1 MSILKIEGL
10 TKIFGELRAVD
21 KVSVRFQEGELTSI
35 IGPNGAGKSTFFN
48 LITGR
53 LAPSSGAVYLKEED
67 ITGLPPHKILR
78 RGIGRSFQITNIFPG
93 LSIFE
98 NVRIGILAYNG
109 KSSNLFSQ
117 VRKMNEINDEVL
129 RNLDDLGL
137 RDEKDTIAGALSH
150 GDQKRLEIAL
160 ALTSQPDLLLLDE
173 PTAGMNP
180 EETKIL
186 TNLIKEISDERG
198 ITVIFTEHDMDVVF
212 SISERIIVMQQ
223 GRIIADGKGEEIKGN
238 KHVREAY
245 LGVEE

>member
-1 MSILKIEGL
+1 MSILKTEIL
-10 TKIFGELRAVD
+10 TKAFGELRAVD
-21 KVSVRFQEGELTSI
+21 EVSVGFQEGEITSI
-35 IGPNGAGKSTFFN
+35 IGPNGAGKTTFFN

-53 LAPSSGAVYLKEED
+53 LRPSSGAVYLKEEN

-93 LSIFE
+93 LTTFE

-109 KSSNLFSQ
+109 KGSNLFSQ
-117 VRKMNEINDEVL
+117 VSKMNEMNEEVL
-129 RNLDDLGL
+129 MCLDAVGI

-186 TNLIKEISDERG
+186 TDLIKRISDERG
-198 ITVIFTEHDMDVVF
+198 VTVIFTEHDMAVVF

-223 GRIIADGKGEEIKGN
+223 GCIIADGKGDEIKDN
-238 KHVREAY
+238 KQVRAAY
-245 LGVEE
+245 LGAEE